1 MTSTTTAPRT
11 ATTSL
16 SPTARQVW
24 NRSRGL
30 LIATVILLVGA
41 LAIAVLRSGEQ
52 HGALDPRSADRQGT
66 RAVAELLAQRG
77 VDTTVVTT
85 TAEAARSTAP
95 DTTLLVARPDLL
107 NGRQLEVLRA
117 ATASGGG
124 RTVLLAP
131 GATSVSALAPSVETQ
146 ARTAPRTIAPQCS
159 AAYARRAG
167 EADLGGLRY
176 RPTEGAAGIDSCYPV
191 DGAPTLLRL
200 PNGDGDTVIT
210 GSADF
215 LHNATLDE
223 QGNASLALQLLG
235 TREHL
240 VWYLPS
246 PTDPAAEAS
255 GDESMADLLPPGWL
269 WGAVQLFLA
278 AVFAALWRARRLGPL
293 VPERLPVSV
302 PAAETTEGRA
312 RLYRLADA
320 RDSAAAALRAAARER
335 VAPLLGVP
343 AADAH
348 APEALVPAV
357 ARHTGDL
364 STTHSL
370 FFGPVPPDDAA
381 LVRLADDLDELER
394 RITPSPTP
402 APTDKDRTS

>member
-11 ATTSL
+11 VTTSL

-24 NRSRGL
+24 KRTRGL
-30 LIATVILLVGA
+30 LVATVILLVGA

-85 TAEAARSTAP
+85 TAEATRSTAP

-107 NGRQLEVLRA
+107 NGRQLDALRA
-117 ATASGGG
+117 ATVPSDG

-131 GATSVSALAPSVETQ
+131 GAASVSALAPTVETV
-146 ARTAPRTIAPQCS
+146 ATDSPRTVAPQCS
-159 AAYARRAG
+159 APYARRAG
-167 EADLGGLRY
+167 EVDLGGLRY
-176 RPTEGAAGIDSCYPV
+176 RTTDRDAGIDSCYPV
-191 DGAPTLLRL
+191 DGAASLLRV
-200 PNGDGDTVIT
+200 PVGDGDTVIT
-210 GSADF
+210 GSSDF

-223 QGNASLALQLLG
+223 QGNASLALQILG
-235 TREHL
+235 SREHL

-269 WGAVQLFLA
+269 WGALQLFLA

-320 RDSAAAALRAAARER
+320 RDSAAAALRAATRDR
-335 VAPLLGVP
+335 VAPLLGLP
-343 AADAH
+343 AAEAH
-348 APEALVPAV
+348 TPETLVPAI
-357 ARHTGDL
+357 ARHSGDL
-364 STTHSL
+364 SSTHSL
-370 FFGPVPPDDAA
+370 LFGPVPPDDAA
-381 LVRLADDLDELER
+381 LVRLADELDDLER
-394 RITPSPTP
+394 RITPSPAT